1 MLCFRD
7 KHYVNMFIVK
17 KLSKFNFTF
26 WKTLSVNFDCCRTSV
41 CIRSFWLCIMSCM
54 VVLINDINSIM
65 LFCRLYIMASIFDSL
80 IYSEFMV
87 FWRLIILVRAR
98 LGVRRWRCS
107 VVCLCSL
114 GWGRQS
120 RTMPLYIAM
129 YELTRILK
137 LWWRFRFFF
146 PWVCFWLLG
155 SVQMRGD
162 RSP

>member
-1 MLCFRD
+1 
-7 KHYVNMFIVK
+7 
-17 KLSKFNFTF
+17 
-26 WKTLSVNFDCCRTSV
+26 
-41 CIRSFWLCIMSCM
+41 MSCM

-98 LGVRRWRCS
+98 LGVRRWRFS

-120 RTMPLYIAM
+120 RTMHCTLQCTNWQEYWNCGGVSAS
-129 YELTRILK
+129 
-137 LWWRFRFFF
+137 FF
-146 PWVCFWLLG
+146 PGYVFGCWAVCRCVEIDLHKLRIQCALYSEIRCDQILDSSYIVRYSCAYVTLLLWF
-155 SVQMRGD
+155 
-162 RSP
+162 